1 MKNKEINVYLAG
13 VATGF
18 VSTVIGYS
26 LAIHNFKTEV
36 QKKDICDLVVKPL
49 EESMRKNCNQ
59 DNFERGTI
67 LREISEKKDQVLE
80 QYACTPQEWQ
90 CTPSKPYDLENSE
103 YKVEFRYK

>member
-1 MKNKEINVYLAG
+1 MKKKEIIVYLAG

-18 VSTVIGYS
+18 IGAELWNS
-26 LAIHNFKTEV
+26 AAIRNFKTEV

-49 EESMRKNCNQ
+49 KKSMIKNCNQ
-59 DNFERGTI
+59 DNFEQGTV

-90 CTPSKPYDLENSE
+90 CKPSKPYDLQNSE